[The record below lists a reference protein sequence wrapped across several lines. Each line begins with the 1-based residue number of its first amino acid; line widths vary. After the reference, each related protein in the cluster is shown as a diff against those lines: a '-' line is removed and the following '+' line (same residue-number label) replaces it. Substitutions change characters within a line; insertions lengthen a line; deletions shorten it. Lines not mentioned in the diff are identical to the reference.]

1 MKLAKEDLL
10 AALRLRYDHYSA
22 QSIFETTLARAP
34 LPDQDAYDEAQ
45 LTLFRAT
52 LKRVGDRIEKVE
64 ARIDSLLAAP
74 VAIVASPEPA
84 KPVLAPG
91 IHETDHGP
99 KPVETTITLTGV
111 DIEDGEQVLVCGGFA
126 ALGNWDPDHAAAM
139 KRDGMH
145 WRTTI
150 TVPPKTDAQFKFLRR
165 NADGTVIWEDGHNRE
180 LVAEPRIDATWQ
192 QAEK

>member
-34 LPDQDAYDEAQ
+34 LPDQEAYDEAQ
-45 LTLFRAT
+45 LTLFRVT
-52 LKRVGDRIEKVE
+52 LKRVGDRIEKVD

-74 VAIVASPEPA
+74 APAVIVASPEPA
-84 KPVLAPG
+84 KPALAPG
-91 IHETDHGP
+91 IHETDQGP

-111 DIEDGEQVLVCGGFA
+111 DIKEGDQILVCGGFA

-165 NADGTVIWEDGHNRE
+165 NA
-180 LVAEPRIDATWQ
+180 
-192 QAEK
+192 

>member
-22 QSIFETTLARAP
+22 QSIFETTIARAP
-34 LPDQDAYDEAQ
+34 LPDQAEYDAVQ

-52 LKRVGDRIEKVE
+52 LTRVGDRLDRVD

-74 VAIVASPEPA
+74 APVAAAPEPA

-91 IHETDHGP
+91 IHETTDGP
-99 KPVETTITLTGV
+99 KPVETTITLTGI
-111 DIEDGEQVLVCGGFA
+111 DAKEGDQLLVCGGFA

-145 WRTTI
+145 WRVTI
-150 TVPPKTDAQFKFLRR
+150 TIPPKVDAQFKFLHRA
-165 NADGTVIWEDGHNRE
+165 ADGTVLWEDGHNRE
-180 LVAEPRIDATWQ
+180 LVATPRIDATWQ
-192 QAEK
+192 RAGT